1 MIVPV
6 IFPEIPTH
14 SLKKTT
20 QVYTT
25 LFSGESFVVSTA
37 HVYGVPVTR
46 VLSFAIFLI
55 FFPKHKTGLVHLLV
69 EQTLH
74 KCGWNQE

>member
-46 VLSFAIFLI
+46 VLSFAIFPYIL
-55 FFPKHKTGLVHLLV
+55 P
-69 EQTLH
+69 QTQNRL
-74 KCGWNQE
+74 GPPVSGADFT